1 MERRQLVYVQLAFWA
16 LYGAGH
22 FLAVLPAIDPDERG
36 AMALANGVR
45 AATGC
50 AVTAALW
57 PALHRAVREGHPAY
71 RIALGLLV
79 LAVGLLLWPVVDRA
93 VLVSI
98 AAALGV
104 EIPWIRFPRGM
115 DLEYL
120 IVLLGW
126 SAAATAVLLWMRE
139 RQTREALLEE
149 RAATREAQV
158 RALAARLNPHFLFNS
173 LNTIRALVSEDTERA
188 RTTITRLSEFLR
200 HALSVDAAVPA
211 TLGEEI
217 AAVRAYLRIEEA
229 RFEPDLEVD
238 IRVEDAAAA
247 VLVPPLFL
255 QPLVENAVLHGTPGP
270 DGVLRIRL
278 DARMDGDGL
287 RLEVVN
293 TGALGAAADGIG
305 LELTRARLRQMYG
318 DAQRL
323 ALSQRGAEVVA
334 AVQIATPARRPAHA
348 AAIR

>member
-1 MERRQLVYVQLAFWA
+1 MERRRFIHVQLAFWA

-22 FLAVLPAIDPDERG
+22 FLAVLPAITADERG

-50 AVTAALW
+50 AITTALW
-57 PALHRAVREGHPAY
+57 PALRRAVREGRAAY
-71 RIALGLLV
+71 QISLGLLV
-79 LAVGLLLWPVVDRA
+79 PAVGIVLWPAFDRF
-93 VLVSI
+93 VLLII
-98 AAALGV
+98 AAAFEVG
-104 EIPWIRFPRGM
+104 IPWIRFPRGL

-120 IVLLGW
+120 VVLLGW

-139 RQTREALLEE
+139 RQAREALLEE

-188 RTTITRLSEFLR
+188 RTTLTRLSEFLR

-229 RFEPDLEVD
+229 RFEPDLAVD
-238 IRVEDAAAA
+238 IHVEEGAEEI
-247 VLVPPLFL
+247 LVPPLFL
-255 QPLVENAVLHGTPGP
+255 QPLVENAVLHGAPGP

-278 DARMDGDGL
+278 EARMEDGGV

-293 TGALGAAADGIG
+293 TGALGRADERVG
-305 LELTRARLRQMYG
+305 LELTRARLAQMYG
-318 DAQRL
+318 GAQRL
-323 ALSQRGAEVVA
+323 ELSQRGAQVVA
-334 AVQIATPARRPAHA
+334 AVRIAVPARRPAHA
-348 AAIR
+348 AAVR

>member
-1 MERRQLVYVQLAFWA
+1 MERHLFRVHLAFWA
-16 LYGAGH
+16 LYGIGH
-22 FLAVLPAIDPDERG
+22 FLAVLPAVTAGERG

-50 AVTAALW
+50 AVALALW
-57 PALHRAVREGHPAY
+57 PALRRVVREGRAGH
-71 RIALGLLV
+71 RFALGLLV
-79 LAVGLLLWPVVDRA
+79 LATGLLLWPALDRL

-98 AAALGV
+98 AAAFGM
-104 EIPWIRFPRGM
+104 EIPWMRFPRGV

-120 IVLLGW
+120 VVLLGW

-139 RQTREALLEE
+139 RQAREALLEQ
-149 RAATREAQV
+149 RAATHEAQV

-188 RTTITRLSEFLR
+188 RTTLTRLSEFLR

-211 TLGEEI
+211 TLGEEV

-229 RFEPDLEVD
+229 RFEPDLEVAVTVD
-238 IRVEDAAAA
+238 EAAAQ

-255 QPLVENAVLHGTPGP
+255 QPLVENAVLHGAPGP

-278 DARMDGDGL
+278 EARMEDGGL

-293 TGALGAAADGIG
+293 TGTLGARGEGIG
-305 LELTRARLRQMYG
+305 LELTRGRLRQMYG

-323 ALSQRGAEVVA
+323 HLSQRGAEVVA
-334 AVQIATPARRPAHA
+334 AVQVAAPAHRPRQA
-348 AAIR
+348 ADVP

>member
-1 MERRQLVYVQLAFWA
+1 MERSHLILVQLVFWA

-22 FLAVLPAIDPDERG
+22 FLAVLPAIGPDEHG
-36 AMALANGVR
+36 ALALANGVR

-57 PALHRAVREGHPAY
+57 PALRRAVRESRAAY
-71 RIALGLLV
+71 RIAIGLLILV
-79 LAVGLLLWPVVDRA
+79 VGIVLWPVFDRS

-98 AAALGV
+98 ATAVGV
-104 EIPWIRFPRGM
+104 EIPWIRFPRGV
-115 DLEYL
+115 DLGYL

-139 RQTREALLEE
+139 RQAREALLQE
-149 RAATREAQV
+149 RAATHEAQV

-238 IRVEDAAAA
+238 LHVDEAAAE

-278 DARMDGDGL
+278 EARMDGDGL

-293 TGALGAAADGIG
+293 TGALGTAAEGIG

-323 ALSQRGAEVVA
+323 DLSQRGAEVVA
-334 AVQIATPARRPAHA
+334 AVRITTPARRPRHA
-348 AAIR
+348 APVR